1 MIPLASIVFAN
12 LLVLAE
18 GAGTIGVGDFQ
29 SVINAIT
36 GQISVS
42 TIVAVIAAVVGIT
55 VGIAFMWWGARY
67 ASRKIMAAL
76 KGGRTGA

>member
-1 MIPLASIVFAN
+1 MLTLCMLLPLLTSSTTVS
-12 LLVLAE
+12 V
-18 GAGTIGVGDFQ
+18 TDFQ
-29 SVINAIT
+29 SIINALT

-42 TIVAVIAAVVGIT
+42 TIVAVIAAVVSIT

-76 KGGRTGA
+76 KKGRTGA

>member
-1 MIPLASIVFAN
+1 MLSTMLFGFMLPL
-12 LLVLAE
+12 LAAE
-18 GAGTIGVGDFQ
+18 TQTVSVSDFQ
-29 SVINAIT
+29 SIISALT

-67 ASRKIMAAL
+67 ASRKIMSAL
-76 KGGRTGA
+76 KKGRTGA

>member
-1 MIPLASIVFAN
+1 MLTLCMLLPLMTSST
-12 LLVLAE
+12 
-18 GAGTIGVGDFQ
+18 TIAVSDFQ
-29 SVINAIT
+29 SIISALT

-42 TIVAVIAAVVGIT
+42 TIVAVIASVVSIT

-76 KGGRTGA
+76 KKGRTGA